1 MSIERDWYTTEEAAR
16 ELGLAPSTI
25 RGAAMRGVLKV
36 KVEVIA
42 PRVRAITRDELE
54 RYRAEHLGK
63 RWETRRAGLKD
74 ESRATYYREYRA
86 RKKAREAG
94 KADMAGGA
102 EVDICPAQDTG
113 VFTGTAAG

>member
-1 MSIERDWYTTEEAAR
+1 VGIERDWYTTEEAAH

-25 RGAAMRGVLKV
+25 RGAAKRGVL

-63 RWETRRAGLKD
+63 NWETRRTGSTDK
-74 ESRATYYREYRA
+74 SRAAYYRDYRA
-86 RKKAREAG
+86 RRKALETGRDEG
-94 KADMAGGA
+94 VVADDGTRST
-102 EVDICPAQDTG
+102 QDTVLPNG
-113 VFTGTAAG
+113 ASEG

>member
-36 KVEVIA
+36 EVIA

-54 RYRAEHLGK
+54 RYRAERLGK
-63 RWETRRAGLKD
+63 NWATRRTGLIDK
-74 ESRATYYREYRA
+74 SRATYYREYRE
-86 RKKAREAG
+86 RKKAQEAG
-94 KADMAGGA
+94 KADIAGGA
-102 EVDICPAQDTG
+102 EVGVCPVQDTG
-113 VFTGTAAG
+113 VFTDTAAG